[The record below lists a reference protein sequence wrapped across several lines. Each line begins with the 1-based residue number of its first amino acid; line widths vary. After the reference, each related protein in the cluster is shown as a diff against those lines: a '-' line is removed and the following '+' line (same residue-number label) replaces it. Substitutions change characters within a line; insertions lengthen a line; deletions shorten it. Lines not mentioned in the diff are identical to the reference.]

1 MRALLVVL
9 LVLCGCAKK
18 PPPLGFY
25 DPKVFVDPRG
35 QEVVLGVGDAVAIN
49 VWEQKDL
56 TTDATIRADGM
67 ITMPLAGDLKAAG
80 VTPSALRAQI
90 KTKLGDFL
98 KFPPGTEPVT
108 VKVTAWRS
116 YRYTIQGEV
125 QRQGTYQPD
134 RFVQVSDAI
143 AQAGGLTRFAKRHD
157 VTIFRDD
164 PRSPGNKMAIPI
176 DYDLLVSGKRHD
188 MNIWILPNDT
198 IYVP

>member
-1 MRALLVVL
+1 MRTLLLVL
-9 LVLCGCAKK
+9 LVLSACRT
-18 PPPLGFY
+18 PPQAPGFY
-25 DPKVFVDPRG
+25 DEIRKKWPDPTG
-35 QEVVLGVGDAVAIN
+35 KEVVLGVGDAVAIN

-80 VTPSALRAQI
+80 TTPSALKQQI

-164 PRSPGNKMAIPI
+164 PQTPGGKFAIPI

-188 MNIWILPNDT
+188 MN
-198 IYVP
+198 